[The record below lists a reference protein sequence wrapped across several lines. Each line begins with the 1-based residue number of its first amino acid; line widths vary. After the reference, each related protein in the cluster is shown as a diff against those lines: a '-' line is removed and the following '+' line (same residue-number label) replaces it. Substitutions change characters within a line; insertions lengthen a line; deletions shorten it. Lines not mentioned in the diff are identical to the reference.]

1 MSENTQKETMLGN
14 SYTKQKEVAMYGS
27 QINIWWAGNRV
38 SESKLGTENL
48 LIRGI
53 EFGVDRYKGGRLRG

>member
-14 SYTKQKEVAMYGS
+14 SYTKQKESGYVWFS
-27 QINIWWAGNRV
+27 NHIWWAGNRV
-38 SESKLGTENL
+38 SESKFGTENL